1 MDPVQEKR
9 NREKAA
15 AAQKA
20 KVANERAWAEIDN
33 RVAAGVAEGLA
44 EWKQGEAVA
53 GARDGRLNVN
63 RPNLGGTEHPNG
75 GALSTR
81 IVNRQIASYSGAPGR
96 KLDDHWKDKGFGNF
110 MAAISP
116 QALAVRNDYSSL
128 EPSAG
133 GFLVPEVFRS
143 GLLMETLERSI
154 VRPRATVYPMSSSR
168 LLVPATDATSN
179 ASTVFGGVTAAWTE
193 EGAELS
199 ESEAKFAR
207 IGLDAKKLTARSD
220 VPNELLMDDAGAL
233 DVMLNRGFSQAISWF
248 EDIAFLTGSG
258 VGEPL
263 GVLNAD
269 AMVAVTKE
277 AGQTA
282 NTIVWENIVKMFARM
297 LPNSL
302 ENAVWV
308 ANIDTFAELATM
320 ALSVGTGGGAI
331 WLQTGAGSLPPTILG
346 RPLLFTEKLPT
357 VGDAGDIM
365 FIDFSHYLIGD
376 RMEMRAESSIHAK
389 FVNDITVFRII
400 ERVDGRPGI
409 LSAITPQTGSDTL
422 SPFVRLAARD

>member
-1 MDPVQEKR
+1 MTEGAVLQARMKTNPYYR
-9 NREKAA
+9 STILNL
-15 AAQKA
+15 AAQEGNGIEDA
-20 KVANERAWAEIDN
+20 
-33 RVAAGVAEGLA
+33 VAAEFDKRLQKHREGRA
-44 EWKQGEAVA
+44 
-53 GARDGRLNVN
+53 DGGVN
-63 RPNLGGTEHPNG
+63 RPDVTGNITHPNG
-75 GALSTR
+75 APSRR
-81 IVNRQIASYSGAPGR
+81 IVNRQVASYSGAPGR
-96 KLDDHWKDKGFGNF
+96 HLDDHWREQGFGGF

-116 QALAVRNDYSSL
+116 QALQIRNDYSSL

-143 GLLMETLERSI
+143 GLLMDTLERSI

-168 LLVPATDATSN
+168 LIVPAVDVTSN

-193 EGAELS
+193 EGANIA
-199 ESEAKFAR
+199 ESEAKFSR
-207 IGLDAKKLTARSD
+207 VVLDAKKLTARSD
-220 VPNELLMDDAGAL
+220 VPNELLQDDFGAL
-233 DVMLNRGFSQAISWF
+233 DVMLSRGFSQAISWF
-248 EDIAFLTGSG
+248 EDVAFLTGSG
-258 VGEPL
+258 AGEPL

-269 AMVAVTKE
+269 AMVTVTKE
-277 AGQTA
+277 TAQVA

-297 LPNSL
+297 LPNSI
-302 ENAVWV
+302 EQAVWV
-308 ANIDTFAELATM
+308 ANLDCFPELATM

-365 FIDFSHYLIGD
+365 FIDFSHYLVGD
-376 RMEMRAESSIHAK
+376 RQEMRAESSIHAQ
-389 FVNDITVFRII
+389 FSNDITVFRII

-409 LSAITPQTGSDTL
+409 QSAIQPQTGTDTL